1 MELVRLYY
9 NSIEVKPKVLIH
21 HFLRYLGLYIEE
33 SAGDNE
39 SYPISSV
46 ADIYY
51 IGSRSEYE
59 SKVLSFAGS
68 SKAILIFKDGIMSEQ
83 EKADNYII
91 YREDEQDSC
100 FFNELIKHL
109 CGVLSYQNEENGSLL
124 RYNHRLEEALKC
136 VSKAYVN
143 NNIMQSTLYTRC
155 FYKQEELY
163 RRALKHYTAFVEQMS
178 KLQVEEDNMDMMK
191 YIISYS
197 KFEVNLICKNNSYE
211 FLYPV
216 EDLLAVCQ
224 ELAKKY
230 SSNEQIH
237 ILTADIKLELEER
250 WLEASEEYASAQLAH
265 CAYAYYKWG
274 RIVRKYL
281 KDYESALPILK
292 KAVELKPDYFAA
304 WYQIGMCLEKKSDYF
319 GAIKAFQKIGGI
331 LERKYKNHLLA
342 PVELEYLFKAL
353 MKMAQIYKTELGNY
367 VTAYAYSDLAE
378 SVKVE
383 AGDTTYLS
391 HVWGEALKDPDIVKI
406 IRDKIEQKLDVQLC
420 QMY

>member
-9 NSIEVKPKVLIH
+9 NSMDVKPKVLIR
-21 HFLRYLGLYIEE
+21 HFLRYLGLYVEE
-33 SAGDNE
+33 VTDDSKQSAV
-39 SYPISSV
+39 SSV

-51 IGSRSEYE
+51 ICSAGEYE
-59 SKVLSFAGS
+59 SYAADCWDF
-68 SKAILIFKDGIMSEQ
+68 SKAVFIFRDGALPVQESEISIVYKENEKDVDFLKEFLM
-83 EKADNYII
+83 K
-91 YREDEQDSC
+91 
-100 FFNELIKHL
+100 
-109 CGVLSYQNEENGSLL
+109 LSVVFRQQNTETGRLV
-124 RYNHRLEEALKC
+124 RYTAKLEEILKSIA
-136 VSKAYVN
+136 VLYVN
-143 NNIMQSTLYTRC
+143 NNIMQSVLYTKC

-163 RRALKHYTAFVEQMS
+163 RRALKHYTAFLGQLNQ
-178 KLQVEEDNMDMMK
+178 LQVEDDNEDMMK

-216 EDLLAVCQ
+216 EDLLEVCQ

-250 WLEASEEYASAQLAH
+250 WLEASDEYASAQLAH

-292 KAVELKPDYFAA
+292 KAVEIKPDYFAA

-319 GAIKAFQKIGGI
+319 GALKAFQKIGGI

-342 PVELEYLFKAL
+342 PVELEYLFKSL
-353 MKMAQIYKTELGNY
+353 MKMAQIYKTELDNY

-383 AGDTTYLS
+383 AGNTTYLS
-391 HVWGEALKDPDIVKI
+391 HVWGEALKDPDILKI
-406 IRDKIEQKLDVQLC
+406 IQDKIEQKLDVQLC